1 MTIRTMLRSCYLSV
15 VGTFK
20 RPSPYVHILNG
31 HMVDWKHDNDSDG
44 EQFGKLLA
52 EMHKYCD
59 FVNFEDAVRM
69 ILNGEKVTR
78 PKIAFSF
85 DVFPLIWQLYT
96 FKIPPSKL
104 LKMVALLILFFISQ

>member
-1 MTIRTMLRSCYLSV
+1 MDSLYMTIRTMLRSCYLSV

-85 DVFPLIWQLYT
+85 DDGWRDCYTQIAPQLDKYGVNAM
-96 FKIPPSKL
+96 FL
-104 LKMVALLILFFISQ
+104 